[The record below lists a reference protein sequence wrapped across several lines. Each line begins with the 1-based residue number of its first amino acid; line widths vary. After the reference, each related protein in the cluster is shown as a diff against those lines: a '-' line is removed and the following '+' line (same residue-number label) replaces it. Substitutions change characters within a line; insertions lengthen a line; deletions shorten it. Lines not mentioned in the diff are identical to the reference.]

1 MICLNVKLL
10 HVFRGFSFRGRRPSD
25 TTGVFPWTPLGA
37 PHQTP
42 VKACAPALVMY
53 VELLLQNP

>member
-1 MICLNVKLL
+1 M
-10 HVFRGFSFRGRRPSD
+10 HVFRGFSFRGRRSSD
-25 TTGVFPWTPLGA
+25 TSGICPWTPLGA

-42 VKACAPALVMY
+42 VEACAQALAMC